1 MVQLVGGRR
10 KTRYEVA
17 DENEVLGGSVES
29 FGRHKSNAEEAAL
42 LKTDAY
48 RRKCAAAIIEGI
60 AEVFALQR
68 KEAAPVSDK
77 VNVNKRPLAE
87 NNPLVGVLLRL

>member
-1 MVQLVGGRR
+1 M
-10 KTRYEVA
+10 
-17 DENEVLGGSVES
+17 
-29 FGRHKSNAEEAAL
+29 
-42 LKTDAY
+42 KTDAY